1 MSTLIEFTQDFLEI
15 LDIKDR
21 EDYSLAPE
29 AEVLDNRSFRD
40 LDVRFISNL
49 KVRRTVPK
57 VEVSYFSSSKVED
70 ALADMLTIENDK
82 VEWDRAIPGF
92 QYPTDGIVFR
102 FDIEELKAKLDSG
115 EGRRQ
120 VAAAYSAGYGLRL
133 IIARNMKI
141 DSLDIQCTV
150 DLSPRHVHLIVYDS
164 EVNGSGLS
172 HAAYQE
178 LDQFLLDTQTSMES
192 CVCSGFCEKCLLL
205 PRTPTHLVERG
216 LLDRFDG
223 LQFITG

>member
-1 MSTLIEFTQDFLEI
+1 MSTLTEFTQDFLDI
-15 LDIKDR
+15 LDIEDR
-21 EDYSLAPE
+21 EDYPLAPE
-29 AEVLDNRSFRD
+29 AEVLDSRSYRD

-57 VEVSYFSSSKVED
+57 VEVSYFSSSKVKD
-70 ALADMLTIENDK
+70 ALGDMLSVEDDEVKWDK
-82 VEWDRAIPGF
+82 AIPGF
-92 QYPTDGIVFR
+92 QYPTDGIVLR
-102 FDIEELKAKLDSG
+102 HDIEELKVKLDSG

-120 VAAAYSAGYGLRL
+120 LAAAYSAGYGLRS
-133 IIARNMKI
+133 IIARNMGV

-150 DLSPRHVHLIVYDS
+150 DLSPRHVRLIVYDS

-178 LDQFLLDTQTSMES
+178 LDQFFLDTQTSMES
-192 CVCSGFCEKCLLL
+192 CVCGGFCEKCLLL

-216 LLDRFDG
+216 LLDRFNG